1 MLESRDLTF
10 SYANGPSF
18 VFPDVHCGRGEQ
30 LLILGESGKGKTT
43 FLHLLSGMLKPS
55 SGTVSLNGE
64 VTTTMSNRQLDRF
77 RGQHMG
83 IVFQT
88 AHFVK
93 SLSVLD
99 HMMMAPF
106 CSGKQASRQQA
117 QQALDRLNIGDKSNK
132 SVNALSVGEQQR
144 VAIAR
149 AVFHKPTLLLADEPT
164 SALDDR
170 HASEVMQMLEEQ
182 SKEIG
187 SSLIIVTHDQR
198 LKDRY
203 NNRIVL

>member
-1 MLESRDLTF
+1 MLESLDLKFT
-10 SYANGPSF
+10 YTEGPSF
-18 VFPDVHCGRGEQ
+18 AFPNVQCGRGEQ

-43 FLHLLSGMLKPS
+43 LLHLLSGMLKPS
-55 SGTVSLNGE
+55 SGRVSLNGE

-99 HMMMAPF
+99 NLMMAPF
-106 CSGKQASRQQA
+106 CSGKQATRKQA
-117 QQALDRLNIGDKSNK
+117 QQALDRLNIGNK
-132 SVNALSVGEQQR
+132 ANKPVQALSVGEQQR

-149 AVFHKPTLLLADEPT
+149 AVFHKPTLVLADEPT

-170 HASEVMQMLEEQ
+170 HALEVMQMLEDQ
-182 SKEIG
+182 SKEMG

>member
-1 MLESRDLTF
+1 MLQTRDLKFT
-10 SYANGPSF
+10 YRHGPSF
-18 VFPDVHCGRGEQ
+18 AFPDVHCGNAEQ

-43 FLHLLSGMLKPS
+43 LLHLLSGMLKPS
-55 SGTVSLNGE
+55 SGEVSLNGE
-64 VTTTMSNRQLDRF
+64 VTTSMSNKELDRF
-77 RGQHMG
+77 RGQNMG

-99 HMMMAPF
+99 NMMLAPY
-106 CSGKQASRQQA
+106 CSGKTATKRH
-117 QQALDRLNIGDKSNK
+117 ALEALERLNIGEKANK
-132 SVNALSVGEQQR
+132 SVYSLSVGEQQR

-149 AVFHKPTLLLADEPT
+149 AVFHRPTLLLADEPT

-170 HASEVMQMLEEQ
+170 HASEVMHLLEEQ

-198 LKDRY
+198 MKDRY